1 MTQEPTRNP
10 AIVRALLQAYL
21 STTPVREA
29 MMDLQKRMHG
39 LPYPEISS
47 ARIAAKSVMTFRL
60 RRSLTFFA
68 KPFSALF

>member
-1 MTQEPTRNP
+1 
-10 AIVRALLQAYL
+10 
-21 STTPVREA
+21 

-39 LPYPEISS
+39 LHTQMIQL